1 MTVSKETR
9 LRDSD
14 AAAGTTG
21 VILTV
26 PSHPR
31 YLYTVRS
38 MLYPLAIEAGFTKKT
53 ARHIV
58 LAVDEACSNIIK
70 HAYGGDHSQSI
81 VVTVEDRPDR
91 FIVTLRDYGK
101 KVDRAKIAPRDLADV
116 RPGGL
121 GTHFMA
127 AVFETV
133 RYDTGVEQ
141 GTLLVL
147 EKLKQQGKS

>member
-1 MTVSKETR
+1 MNTGGNTQAAPNGGDLPSAGVS
-9 LRDSD
+9 
-14 AAAGTTG
+14 
-21 VILTV
+21 LTV

-38 MLYPLAIEAGFTKKT
+38 LLYPLAVAAGFPKKA

-58 LAVDEACSNIIK
+58 LAVDEACANIIK
-70 HAYGGDHSQSI
+70 HAYQGDHGKTI
-81 VVTVEDRPDR
+81 TVTVRDEHDR

-101 KVDRAKIAPRDLADV
+101 KVDRSRIAPRALDDV

-127 AVFETV
+127 TAFESVT
-133 RYDTGVEQ
+133 YDTSKEQ
-141 GTLLVL
+141 GTLLIL
-147 EKLKQQGKS
+147 EKKKQQVAI